1 MKKII
6 LTFIVALTL
15 PLLMGFN
22 NYNYSFYGEVI
33 SSTPGM
39 IYSTYYDSR
48 AIGTELGAPSDLYV
62 YDDHIY
68 VVDSQKDHILVLDST
83 FTNFETHNEF
93 EFNESFLERETEI
106 RNMVDDQEVLDKILS
121 KTLNT
126 PMGVDIRDSGIY
138 IADSENLRVLHLN
151 FDYEIIGV
159 FFEEET
165 ILDNVTFKPQK
176 ITVDSSGRV
185 YAVVP
190 GVYEGI
196 IELDSSGSFNRFVGT
211 TKISLTP
218 FELLRRALM
227 TEAQKETLNLELS
240 TTFTNVNVNERGFIY
255 ATANPTR
262 NNYENM
268 IQLINPKGVDVLKRT
283 GYHAPMGDLNFIPTS
298 NNYGSEVGPSSL
310 VDVAYTENGIYT
322 VLDQKRSR
330 LFTYDDEGNLLYING
345 ESSQAGL
352 TENDKL
358 STPVAIDYLGNQILV
373 LDADQRS
380 KKIVVFSLTDFGSK
394 VNEAIMYHKD
404 GMFEEAAEI
413 WEEVLLL
420 NTNYEIAYN
429 GIGKSLLRQNKYREA
444 MRNFKLGHD
453 SYYYSKAFKGYR
465 NEIIRKYFSVAAL
478 SIIGI
483 SIAVPT
489 IKFVYKKKKG
499 EVNSDG
505 ND

>member
-6 LTFIVALTL
+6 LTLIVALSL

-48 AIGTELGAPSDLYV
+48 AIGTNLGSPSDLYV
-62 YDDHIY
+62 YEDHVY
-68 VVDSQKDHILVLDST
+68 VVDSQLNHILVLDST
-83 FTNFETHNEF
+83 FSNLEIHAEF
-93 EFNESFLERETEI
+93 EYSDSFLERETEI
-106 RNMVDDQEVLDKILS
+106 RNMVEDEELVEQILS
-121 KTLNT
+121 KKLNR
-126 PMGVDIRDSGIY
+126 PMGIDIRETGIY
-138 IADSENLRVLHLN
+138 IADSRNWRVLHLN

-165 ILDNVTFKPQK
+165 ILENVSFEPQK
-176 ITVDSSGRV
+176 ITVDTSGRV

-218 FELLRRALM
+218 FEILRRALM

-268 IQLINPKGVDVLKRT
+268 IQLINPKGVDVLKRN
-283 GYHAPMGDLNFIPTS
+283 GYHAPMGDINFIPAA
-298 NNYGSEVGPSSL
+298 NNYTSKVGPSSL
-310 VDVAYTENGIYT
+310 VDVAYTDNGIYT
-322 VLDQKRSR
+322 VLDQKRAR

-345 ESSQAGL
+345 ESAQSGL

-358 STPVAIDYLGNQILV
+358 STPIAIDYLGDQMLV

-380 KKIVVFSLTDFGSK
+380 KKIVVFSLTEFGSK
-394 VNEAIMYHKD
+394 VNEAIKLHSN
-404 GMFEEAAEI
+404 GMFEEAAVI

-429 GIGKSLLRQNKYREA
+429 GIGKSQLRQKKYREA

-453 SYYYSKAFKGYR
+453 SFYYSKAFKGYR
-465 NEIIRKYFSVAAL
+465 NELIRKYFSVAAL
-478 SIIGI
+478 TIIGVAV
-483 SIAVPT
+483 AVPT
-489 IKFVYKKKKG
+489 IKHFYKKKKG
-499 EVNSDG
+499 EVSGDG